1 MATRL
6 ENANTSEEIRMA
18 GFFRKRSDKQ
28 DLLVLVEGDD
38 DIPFWTKLFADVQDK
53 YNVDVHTLKIKKE
66 EDADE
71 VDRKGK
77 EALMTITNLGPNKVV
92 AVDAD
97 LDLLLPAYHTYSHR
111 LRSDPY
117 VISTQYYSMENHKLY
132 PDLFSVYIQRMT
144 GMLPISK
151 CDARQILEE
160 FSCCLAPFFQL
171 LLVYEEERKKEENL
185 HVEMHDIT
193 IKGLKAD
200 IGKLPFIYDRMK
212 RQERYGEWKAL
223 LSKKY
228 VSLLNLYSGEII
240 QKKCELWD
248 RGIEEKDYWKYMQ
261 GHSLTVFAFLV
272 LKHFLE
278 CNKQEYAR
286 RIKQEVTIIDKRKA
300 VNDLHIRM
308 GWTEDWV
315 TLLDKQLKDYP
326 EISPEDTEID
336 TIRKKINNIWKAA
349 EGRGEF
355 DKNKL

>member
-97 LDLLLPAYHTYSHR
+97 LDLLLPAYHTYSDR

-117 VISTQYYSMENHKLY
+117 VISTQYYSIENHKLY
-132 PDLFSVYIQRMT
+132 PDLFSVYIRQIT
-144 GMLPISK
+144 AMLPVSE
-151 CDARQILEE
+151 CNARQILEE
-160 FSCCLAPFFQL
+160 FSCCLAPFFLL

-185 HVEMHDIT
+185 PVEMHAIT
-193 IKGLKAD
+193 IRGLKAD
-200 IGKLPFIYDRMK
+200 IGRLPFIYDRVK
-212 RQERYGEWKAL
+212 RQECYGGWKAL
-223 LSKKY
+223 LNRKY
-228 VSLLNLYSGEII
+228 VSLLTLYAEEIV
-240 QKKCELWD
+240 QKKCELCD

-261 GHSLTVFAFLV
+261 GHSLAVFVFLV

-278 CNKQEYAR
+278 CNKQEYTR
-286 RIKQEVTIIDKRKA
+286 RIKQDATIADKRKA
-300 VNDLHIRM
+300 VDDLHIRM

-315 TLLDKQLKDYP
+315 TLLNKQLKEYP
-326 EISPEDTEID
+326 EISSEDREID
-336 TIRKKINNIWKAA
+336 TIRKKINNIGKAF
-349 EGRGEF
+349 EGKGEF